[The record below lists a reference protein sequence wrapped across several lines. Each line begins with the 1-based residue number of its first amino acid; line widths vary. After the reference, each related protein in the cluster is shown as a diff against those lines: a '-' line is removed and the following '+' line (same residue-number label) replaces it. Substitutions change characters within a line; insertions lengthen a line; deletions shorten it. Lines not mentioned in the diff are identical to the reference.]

1 MQYLKQEIGEVFHL
15 SINLHIAG
23 YLDEIKKNPC
33 KIIYNHFGSITLTH
47 IPTIYSDKVPQNPST
62 PVAAFG
68 AFFCLASKFGC
79 VPAWLATHQKT
90 WRSLVTE

>member
-47 IPTIYSDKVPQNPST
+47 IPTIYSDKVPQILQHPLRLLAPFSVWLPSSA
-62 PVAAFG
+62 V
-68 AFFCLASKFGC
+68 CLHG
-79 VPAWLATHQKT
+79 
-90 WRSLVTE
+90 